1 MLSGPCDLWCE
12 QNLRPI
18 TLPLCYV
25 LENTVYL
32 DVNVRMGWCIN
43 DHQKVSYITARI
55 GAIYGHAME
64 MRTKWQHSGNV
75 GYGGVTNGTLRSKNQ
90 LLQQQPHAHRVA
102 RF

>member
-1 MLSGPCDLWCE
+1 MLSDPCHLWCE

-25 LENTVYL
+25 GKNTVYV
-32 DVNVRMGWCIN
+32 DVNVRMGWYIN
-43 DHQKVSYITARI
+43 YYLKGSYNTAQI
-55 GAIYGHAME
+55 DAIYGHAME
-64 MRTKWQHSGNV
+64 MRTKRQHSGNMK
-75 GYGGVTNGTLRSKNQ
+75 YGGVTNGTLRSNNQ

>member
-1 MLSGPCDLWCE
+1 MYVKALCLLGRKCKDGLMYKLSSE
-12 QNLRPI
+12 I
-18 TLPLCYV
+18 F
-25 LENTVYL
+25 
-32 DVNVRMGWCIN
+32 
-43 DHQKVSYITARI
+43 YITARI

-64 MRTKWQHSGNV
+64 MRTKWQHSGNM

>member
-1 MLSGPCDLWCE
+1 MYVKTLCLLGRKYKDGLVY
-12 QNLRPI
+12 
-18 TLPLCYV
+18 TLP
-25 LENTVYL
+25 
-32 DVNVRMGWCIN
+32 
-43 DHQKVSYITARI
+43 QKISYITARI

-64 MRTKWQHSGNV
+64 MRTKWQHSGNM